1 MTELRITHILKEQG
15 RTQVWLAGKMG
26 ITPIALNK
34 MLKRGRPNFDA
45 LERIAET
52 LDCDVA
58 DLFVKKR
65 QTIICP
71 HCGHQITIKI
81 EEL

>member
-1 MTELRITHILKEQG
+1 MKQQG
-15 RTQVWLAGKMG
+15 HTQRWLAEQMR

-45 LERIAET
+45 LERIAES

-71 HCGHQITIKI
+71 HCGKQITIKI
-81 EEL
+81 EKI